1 MSGYL
6 KINILTPTME
16 TQNVRGFL
24 SPIII
29 NDNLLRDLGLKI
41 KLFHKIDESIHD
53 CDCLM
58 INAKFFGKDWNYRPD
73 YVIDWLD
80 KFKKSKIKLFYCDN
94 YDSTA
99 PIKKEVLPYIDFYL
113 KNMLLK
119 DRALYKNIFYGGR
132 IHTDFY
138 NRQFGINDKNILYSD
153 SIPEE
158 DYTNKIKVSWNYGL
172 ANYGFVG
179 RRIAGLYAKLPFKFF
194 LNSPQFFQ
202 KPEKL
207 RSNDVFCRIST
218 NYSRETVAFHRLL
231 LKKKLEENFDIGKV
245 SIYKYIQEIKN
256 SKIVISPFGWGEFS
270 LRDFETFISGGI
282 LIKPDMEH
290 LETYP
295 NFYIPNE
302 TFIPFKWDFSDINE
316 IIHDTISNYKYRID
330 IAKNAQEKYRFHLN
344 SIDARKEF
352 SMRFYKIIKSKN

>member
-1 MSGYL
+1 M
-6 KINILTPTME
+6 
-16 TQNVRGFL
+16 
-24 SPIII
+24 
-29 NDNLLRDLGLKI
+29 
-41 KLFHKIDESIHD
+41 
-53 CDCLM
+53 
-58 INAKFFGKDWNYRPD
+58 
-73 YVIDWLD
+73 
-80 KFKKSKIKLFYCDN
+80 
-94 YDSTA
+94 
-99 PIKKEVLPYIDFYL
+99 
-113 KNMLLK
+113 
-119 DRALYKNIFYGGR
+119 
-132 IHTDFY
+132 
-138 NRQFGINDKNILYSD
+138 
-153 SIPEE
+153 
-158 DYTNKIKVSWNYGL
+158 
-172 ANYGFVG
+172 
-179 RRIAGLYAKLPFKFF
+179 
-194 LNSPQFFQ
+194 
-202 KPEKL
+202 
-207 RSNDVFCRIST
+207 
-218 NYSRETVAFHRLL
+218 AFHRLL

-330 IAKNAQEKYRFHLN
+330 IAKNAQEKHRFHLN